1 MCVCACANAHL
12 HMPFVVVCMCVHVYR
27 VHVFVLT
34 RACALNMA
42 VALGSQD
49 RALFAL
55 LTQGASYKLLT
66 LPHLLISLPSISP
79 PTHTH
84 TLNPTATTTHKY
96 LKEIEP
102 CFLLQSHVWSRKTV
116 GRKGGG
122 LLIAP
127 FPVTRVCLVALSAR
141 HTCNSEHLTGKAHN
155 KRTPDKLI
163 SPLSKPPSLFT
174 LKTRSLGI
182 WLCVKIISF
191 NMLHH

>member
-1 MCVCACANAHL
+1 MFWLCVCITVHKGGYMCVCACANTHL

-84 TLNPTATTTHKY
+84 TEPHRHHNTQI
-96 LKEIEP
+96 LKRNRAMFPSAEP
-102 CFLLQSHVWSRKTV
+102 CVKQKNSREERRRPADRTLSRYSCLSCCSFCASH
-116 GRKGGG
+116 
-122 LLIAP
+122 L
-127 FPVTRVCLVALSAR
+127 
-141 HTCNSEHLTGKAHN
+141 
-155 KRTPDKLI
+155 
-163 SPLSKPPSLFT
+163 
-174 LKTRSLGI
+174 
-182 WLCVKIISF
+182 
-191 NMLHH
+191 